1 MRNDATNTY
10 IYFFSRSFAA
20 GALTTTDH
28 GLQYGTVAQM
38 SCPSRFVIEH
48 PSRWC
53 HQPPSWEQCGD
64 NSFISSDGSRDEQ
77 ENARRFRAAQNE
89 IYCSLQ
95 HMKSYQALGMS
106 EIISFWPTT
115 LYIPTIT
122 RVCTGGSQVLDS
134 KQLLLLARSPQ
145 SWLCSL
151 KIGSNI

>member
-1 MRNDATNTY
+1 MMFCSHRWKAP
-10 IYFFSRSFAA
+10 I
-20 GALTTTDH
+20 GAYGASTTTDN
-28 GLQYGTVAQM
+28 GLQYGKVAQM
-38 SCPSRFVIEH
+38 SCPLGFVIEQ

-53 HQPPSWEQCGD
+53 YQPPSWEQCDD
-64 NSFISSDGSRDEQ
+64 NSFISSECSRDEQ

-89 IYCSLQ
+89 TYCSLQ

-122 RVCTGGSQVLDS
+122 RVCTEGSQVLDS

-145 SWLCSL
+145 PWLCSL
-151 KIGSNI
+151 KIASNI